1 MKRKFLLILVTLFVC
16 AGILHLQFEREP
28 VVNHSTIMKNSGTYD
43 LSLVITL
50 NKLVILNRKNVERM
64 LIQKTLDNDFEN
76 VLFSYDI
83 HGMPRKIFI
92 TVYANAI
99 AYTLDLPAFEFQFAP
114 QTEKQP
120 YD

>member
-16 AGILHLQFEREP
+16 AGILHLQFGREP

-50 NKLVILNRKNVERM
+50 NKLVISNRKNVERI

-76 VLFSYDI
+76 VFFSYDV
-83 HGMPRKIFI
+83 HGMPRKICV
-92 TVYANAI
+92 TVYAN
-99 AYTLDLPAFEFQFAP
+99 TLMHTLGVSAFQF
-114 QTEKQP
+114 QYIT
-120 YD
+120 D